1 MRLFTTPEARR
12 GQSMV
17 EFALILPIFI
27 LLLVGIF
34 DLGRAVYA
42 YNTIN
47 NAARE
52 AGRLAIVDQTVADIQ
67 ARAAAQGVSLGID
80 PADVDVDFY
89 LTSGGPG
96 SACPQLGNANVVYC
110 TAMVTVPYE
119 YTAATPLIGNLV
131 GTIVMTGQTE
141 FQVAS
146 NCVAAPGPDCPLGD

>member
-1 MRLFTTPEARR
+1 MNNSQPARER

-27 LLLVGIF
+27 LMLVGIF
-34 DLGRAVYA
+34 DVGRAVYA

-52 AGRLAIVDQTVADIQ
+52 AGRLAIVDQTVEDIQ
-67 ARAAAQGVSLGID
+67 AEAAAQGVALGID
-80 PADVDVDFY
+80 AADVDVDFY

-96 SACPQLGNANVVYC
+96 TACPQLGNDNVVYC

-119 YTAATPLIGNLV
+119 YTAATPLIGNIV
-131 GTIVMTGQTE
+131 GVILMTGETQ
-141 FQVAS
+141 FQIAA
-146 NCVAAPGPDCPLGD
+146 NCVAAPGPDCPRGD